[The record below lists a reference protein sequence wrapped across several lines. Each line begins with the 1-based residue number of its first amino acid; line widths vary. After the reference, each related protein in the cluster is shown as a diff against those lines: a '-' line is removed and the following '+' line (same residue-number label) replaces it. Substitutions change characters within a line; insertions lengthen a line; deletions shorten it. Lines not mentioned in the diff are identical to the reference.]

1 MRRFI
6 LFATILLSAATLFAQ
21 MDCDGYFPFREG
33 TSMEYTK
40 KNKKGKLTGRQE
52 QTITEIHD
60 IDGGLEAIFATKLFD
75 DKDKEAMT
83 GDYLLQCKEEGFY
96 VDMSNM
102 IPPDV
107 VESISEM
114 EAEIT
119 GEFMEFPRNPK
130 AGQQLP
136 DGNMQIAALVNGTPM
151 MTITLLVTDRLIE
164 GFESVTTPAGTFE
177 CMRYSESTEVK
188 MIFRIRARSVSWYAP
203 GVGVVKTES
212 YDDKGKLQGSTVLTR
227 FNK

>member
-1 MRRFI
+1 MTKRKADRQTGTNHYRDTRYRRRSGSD
-6 LFATILLSAATLFAQ
+6 LRYKA
-21 MDCDGYFPFREG
+21 
-33 TSMEYTK
+33 
-40 KNKKGKLTGRQE
+40 
-52 QTITEIHD
+52 
-60 IDGGLEAIFATKLFD
+60 FD
-75 DKDKEAMT
+75 DKDKGSHDRRLLAAMQR
-83 GDYLLQCKEEGFY
+83 GRFY

-119 GEFMEFPRNPK
+119 GEFMEFPGIEK

-203 GVGVVKTES
+203 GVG
-212 YDDKGKLQGSTVLTR
+212 L
-227 FNK
+227 